1 MNKNERNR
9 QALQAQEEAL
19 QQEIELLNRLAEEAL
34 QQGKLLAQDEAL
46 LRQSRRTDEMILN
59 VQHLQSMRD
68 EMNIAEEPPEK

>member
-34 QQGKLLAQDEAL
+34 QQGKPLAQDETL
-46 LRQSRRTDEMILN
+46 LRQSRRTDEMILS
-59 VQHLQSMRD
+59 VQHLQRMLD
-68 EMNIAEEPPEK
+68 EMDTAEEPPEK

>member
-46 LRQSRRTDEMILN
+46 LRQSRRTDEMILS
-59 VQHLQSMRD
+59 VQSMLD
-68 EMNIAEEPPEK
+68 EMDIAEEPPEK

>member
-34 QQGKLLAQDEAL
+34 Q
-46 LRQSRRTDEMILN
+46 
-59 VQHLQSMRD
+59 
-68 EMNIAEEPPEK
+68 

>member
-34 QQGKLLAQDEAL
+34 QPGKLLAQDEAL
-46 LRQSRRTDEMILN
+46 LRQSRRTDEMILS
-59 VQHLQSMRD
+59 VQHLQSMLD
-68 EMNIAEEPPEK
+68 EMDIAEEPPEK

>member
-34 QQGKLLAQDEAL
+34 QQGKLLA
-46 LRQSRRTDEMILN
+46 
-59 VQHLQSMRD
+59 
-68 EMNIAEEPPEK
+68 

>member
-46 LRQSRRTDEMILN
+46 LRQSRRTDEMILS
-59 VQHLQSMRD
+59 VQHL
-68 EMNIAEEPPEK
+68 